1 MPNLQVRDIDE
12 YLYES
17 LRNLATQER
26 RSISQ
31 EVVYILERYLSLP
44 VAFNKNPTEEFLSL
58 SGSWDDKRNADDI
71 IKEIKDRKKQSS
83 RFRSANELFD

>member
-17 LRNLATQER
+17 LRSLAVQER

-31 EVVYILERYLSLP
+31 EVVYILERYLSIP
-44 VAFNKNPTEEFLSL
+44 GSFESNPTEEFLAL

-71 IKEIKDRKKQSS
+71 IKEIKDNRKQSS
-83 RFRSANELFD
+83 RFGSTNELFD